1 MGKNKLSI
9 IFAILTII
17 FIFSISAIADQC
29 GFSPLITE
37 EVRHTEESG
46 KSEELPKEELQEEA
60 LKEEEDP
67 EVEIS
72 LVEKDEFGLTLIS
85 VYDNYQVN
93 PQLKTDWGFGCLV
106 KTEKEN
112 ILFDTGASSEILL
125 FNMGKM
131 AIDLKS
137 ISKVVISHIH
147 GDHVGGLEDFL
158 KENNEVEVYIPG
170 SFPDSIR
177 KMIESSGANFLDV
190 SKPLKISD
198 SVWSTG
204 ELPGPPEEQ
213 SLVIH
218 SREGL
223 VIITG
228 CAHPGVVNIVKKAKE
243 MFPKEDIYLVLGG
256 FHHPPTQVVMEF
268 KELGVKKVAPSHCS
282 GDEIRELFKEEY
294 HSDYIENGVGNIINI
309 E

>member
-1 MGKNKLSI
+1 MNKNNLSI
-9 IFAILTII
+9 IFFILTII
-17 FIFSISAIADQC
+17 CILSIAAIADQC
-29 GFSPLITE
+29 SPGPFIPE
-37 EVRHTEESG
+37 EGSDTKEAGES
-46 KSEELPKEELQEEA
+46 KEPSEGEPP
-60 LKEEEDP
+60 EEEFLEEEEP
-67 EVEIS
+67 EAEIS
-72 LVEKDEFGLTLIS
+72 LVEKDKFSLTIIS
-85 VYDNYQVN
+85 VYDNYHVN

-112 ILFDTGASSEILL
+112 ILFDTGANSEILL
-125 FNMGKM
+125 FNMEKM

-137 ISKVVISHIH
+137 IGKVVISHIH
-147 GDHVGGLEDFL
+147 GDHIGGLEGFL
-158 KENNEVEVYIPG
+158 KENNEVVVYIPA

-177 KMIESSGANFLDV
+177 NMIESNGAKFLNV
-190 SKPLKISD
+190 LKPLKISD
-198 SVWSTG
+198 FVWSTG
-204 ELPGPPEEQ
+204 ELFGPPEEQ

-218 SREGL
+218 SMEGL

-243 MFPKEDIYLVLGG
+243 MFPEEKIYLVLGG
-256 FHHPPTQVVMEF
+256 FHHPPTQVVGEF

-294 HSDYIENGVGNIINI
+294 NNDFIENGVGKIINI